1 MLAHL
6 GHLLLHPALLHPLES
21 RAGACLLGLAL
32 LLLLGGLKVAPMTK
46 LHEVAGLV
54 DLSGKTAEGLLD
66 AFSLTDL
73 DLDGGQ
79 GGRSR
84 GSGGCYMYAVP
95 VQGQGEK

>member
-73 DLDGGQ
+73 NLDGGQ

-84 GSGGCYMYAVP
+84 GSGGCYAVP